1 MAQGTT
7 IFLLGGCLTLG
18 VLGAAKCLLEGDR
31 AARNVRYVAEM
42 VGDHVFVLVTETRRL
57 GGITDAADLEATAPL
72 LLLARHPDSFQV
84 IVDNTSR
91 YLRRDRQEAP

>member
-42 VGDHVFVLVTETRRL
+42 VGDHDFVLVTETRRL

-91 YLRRDRQEAP
+91 YLRRDREEAP